1 MHREHCMLT
10 IDFTHFARH
19 FGQYIQQVR
28 LGHAVL
34 AVRNGEPY
42 CLLIHPS
49 LLEENEVAQCEQIAT
64 TEIYRHTHQVCQN
77 AAAGQTRYLI
87 NTRGHPAAS
96 LVGPEFLSRALAVT

>member
-49 LLEENEVAQCEQIAT
+49 LLEENEAAQCEQIAT

-87 NTRGHPAAS
+87 NMRGHPAAS